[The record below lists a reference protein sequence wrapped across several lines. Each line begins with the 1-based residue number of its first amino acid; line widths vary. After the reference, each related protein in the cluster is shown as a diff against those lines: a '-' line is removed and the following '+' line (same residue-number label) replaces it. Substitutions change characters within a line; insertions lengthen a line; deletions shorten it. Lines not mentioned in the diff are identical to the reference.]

1 VSVADRRG
9 AATGQARHPPAAAQR
24 TIASARKRSATNDVA
39 TWYALLTE
47 IYRDSVRHNLGWY
60 EADRHLLVMRR
71 GKRVDT
77 LHIGGPFATFTA
89 NLSMSD
95 AAQREMFD
103 IWLDEARK
111 QWPAPRTQRGP
122 RRHNS
127 KVSDELFARWRAK
140 KIIEYAYLLIW
151 RARDRR
157 RQAYGK
163 EVIAEWIGRGTGKAR
178 RETFDALRDA
188 LACLPMLA
196 GQCELELL
204 KAGDKQ
210 TRAALAR
217 RLSTELARDPREI
230 LRRIKKQVP

>member
-1 VSVADRRG
+1 VVRRQG
-9 AATGQARHPPAAAQR
+9 GIPSSAQR

-47 IYRDSVRHNLGWY
+47 IYRDSVRHDLGWY
-60 EADRHLLVMRR
+60 KADRHLFVMRR

-95 AAQREMFD
+95 AALREMFD

-111 QWPAPRTQRGP
+111 QRPAPRTKRGP

-127 KVSDELFARWRAK
+127 EVSSELFARWRAK
-140 KIIEYAYLLIW
+140 KIIEYAHLMIW

-157 RQAYGK
+157 RRAYSV
-163 EVIAEWIGRGTGKAR
+163 EVIAEWIGRGTDKAR
-178 RETFDALRDA
+178 RETLCATHS
-188 LACLPMLA
+188 LASQRSPDSASSRCSKPA
-196 GQCELELL
+196 TSKPAPRSPGEFEPSWPV
-204 KAGDKQ
+204 
-210 TRAALAR
+210 TRANFC
-217 RLSTELARDPREI
+217 S
-230 LRRIKKQVP
+230 